1 MTQEAQATS
10 VALIYRFFLNLPRK
24 YSGLFWKCLVCISWF
39 KKEPKPRIETDF
51 ISQGMRFML
60 NDSSIQKKEVKLEN
74 KRNRY
79 FLCFYRV
86 DEHKLESTAND

>member
-1 MTQEAQATS
+1 MPQKVQAKS
-10 VALIYRFFLNLPRK
+10 AVLIYSCFLNLSRK
-24 YSGLFWKCLVCISWF
+24 FSGLFWKCLVCISWF

-74 KRNRY
+74 EKNGY
-79 FLCFYRV
+79 FFCFYRV
-86 DEHKLESTAND
+86 DEHKLESTSHD